1 MWLGKNMGQGG
12 VEIVKAEVGRLG
24 EKDLV
29 QHYTDYLYFFLQ
41 MMGATKKK
49 FTHLH
54 YILIYMLGQLLILNC
69 SNILDN
75 NQILYIQ
82 FEETPNL

>member
-12 VEIVKAEVGRLG
+12 VEIVKAKVGRLG

-49 FTHLH
+49 VYTFTL
-54 YILIYMLGQLLILNC
+54 Y
-69 SNILDN
+69 SN
-75 NQILYIQ
+75 LYAWVAANFKLQ
-82 FEETPNL
+82 